1 MALKTEFSESEL
13 AQIFANF
20 NLGKYIDATPFTD
33 GTVQTNMKIKTSE
46 GQYVFRYYENRT
58 VNSVSFETNFLRYLK
73 DHNYPCPAPF
83 KNKYG
88 SYVGIHKQKPYVI
101 FEFMEGQHIKEPNE
115 NQKKQLIQKTAEL
128 HHISKNYTSIYKE
141 DRWNYSIELC
151 RDLAQQESKRIN
163 TSNSREKLSWLENEL
178 LKLNLPKS
186 LPMGICH
193 ADFNFSNILYKDD
206 EFNALLDFDDANYT
220 YLLFDLVVLIE
231 SWAWRHDVN
240 KLLNME
246 EAKEIIIEYS
256 KHRRLSDIEKNHLF
270 DVYKLSILID
280 CVWYFERG
288 DVKDFYEKRK
298 IDYLDQIGREVFY
311 QELFG

>member
-13 AQIFANF
+13 AQILANY
-20 NLGKYIDATPFTD
+20 NLEKYIDATPFTN
-33 GTVQTNMKIKTSE
+33 GTVQTNIKIKTSK

-73 DHNYPCPAPF
+73 DHNFPCPAPF

-101 FEFMEGQHIKEPNE
+101 FEYMEGQHIKEPNE
-115 NQKKQLIQKTAEL
+115 NQKKQLIQKTAVL
-128 HHISKNYTSIYKE
+128 HHISKNYTPIYIE

-151 RDLAQQESKRIN
+151 RDLAQQASKRIN
-163 TSNSREKLSWLENEL
+163 TSNSKEKLSWLENEL

-206 EFNALLDFDDANYT
+206 QFNALLDFDDANYT

-231 SWAWRHDVN
+231 SWAWRHDVD

-256 KHRRLSDIEKNHLF
+256 KHRRLSDIEKKHLF

-298 IDYLDQIGREVFY
+298 IDYLDQIGRELFY
-311 QELFG
+311 QELFC